1 MQIEVA
7 RTVAA
12 RPATIFATVA
22 DIVNWPVL
30 IRSVRAI
37 ELLTPRPIR
46 VGTRLRQTRVVMGHE
61 TTDELE
67 VVTIERP
74 RRLRLVGE
82 TRGMHYELDHVID
95 ALSVGSRLMMI
106 FRSRPETP
114 TGRGLQD
121 FIAPFMEIK
130 LRDDLEQDLNDL
142 AAAAVSRMRARKR
155 G

>member
-12 RPATIFATVA
+12 PPATVFAAVA
-22 DIVNWPVL
+22 DIANWPLL

-46 VGTRLRQTRVVMGHE
+46 VGTRLRQTRVMMDHE

-67 VVTIERP
+67 VVTFERQ

-82 TRGMHYELDHVID
+82 TRGMHYELDHLVD
-95 ALSVGSRLMMI
+95 ALSLGSRLMMI

-121 FIAPFMEIK
+121 FVAPFMEIK
-130 LRDDLEQDLNDL
+130 LRDDLEQDLSDL
-142 AAAAVSRMRARKR
+142 AAATVVRMRGRKR